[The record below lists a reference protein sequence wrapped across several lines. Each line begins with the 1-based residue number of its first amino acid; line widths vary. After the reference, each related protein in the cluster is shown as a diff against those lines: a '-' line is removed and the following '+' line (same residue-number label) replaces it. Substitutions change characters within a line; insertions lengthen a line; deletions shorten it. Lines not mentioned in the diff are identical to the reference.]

1 MSLIDLITGNAGNQV
16 ATDAENKFGIS
27 KNQVIALLAVAAPL
41 VISYLRKKSQE
52 NSSEADALNNAL
64 DKDHDG
70 SILNN
75 PSQAVERQAEG
86 NSILSHIFG
95 GEKANVENQLSQNTG
110 ISMDKIGPIL
120 AMLAPIIMGYI
131 GKEKQ
136 SNGVT
141 SGGGLGDLLGG
152 ILGNA
157 QNQAQSQ
164 PSNPLN
170 DILGSVLGGG
180 SNGQSA
186 GNPLNDILGSVLGGG
201 SQANSSGNPL
211 TDILGSVLGGGQQNQ
226 QQGGL
231 GGILGG
237 ILGGK

>member
-1 MSLIDLITGNAGNQV
+1 MNLIDLITGNAGSQV
-16 ATDAENKFGIS
+16 ASQAENKFGIS
-27 KNQVIALLAVAAPL
+27 KNQVIALMAVAAPL
-41 VISYLRKKSQE
+41 VISYLRKKSQDDP
-52 NSSEADALNNAL
+52 NEAEALNSAL

-70 SILNN
+70 SILDN
-75 PSQAVERQAEG
+75 PSQVEDRQQEG
-86 NSILSHIFG
+86 GSILDHIFG
-95 GEKANVENQLSQNTG
+95 GQKSQVENQLSQNTG

-120 AMLAPIIMGYI
+120 AMIAPLIMGFI

-136 SNGVT
+136 SSGVN

-152 ILGNA
+152 ILGGA
-157 QNQAQSQ
+157 QNQAQAE

-180 SNGQSA
+180 NAQSS

-201 SQANSSGNPL
+201 
-211 TDILGSVLGGGQQNQ
+211 GQQQQQ

-231 GGILGG
+231 GGLLGSILGG
-237 ILGGK
+237 GR

>member
-1 MSLIDLITGNAGNQV
+1 MNLIELITGNAGNQV
-16 ATDAENKFGIS
+16 ASQAENKFGIS
-27 KNQVIALLAVAAPL
+27 KNQIIALLAVAAPL

-52 NSSEADALNNAL
+52 DPNEAEALNNAL

-70 SILNN
+70 SILDN
-75 PSQAVERQAEG
+75 PAQVEARVQEG
-86 NSILSHIFG
+86 GSILDHIFG
-95 GEKANVENQLSQNTG
+95 GQKAQVENQLSQNTG
-110 ISMDKIGPIL
+110 ISMDKIGPVL
-120 AMLAPIIMGYI
+120 AMLAPLIMGYI

-136 SNGVT
+136 SSGVN

-152 ILGNA
+152 ILGGA
-157 QNQAQSQ
+157 QNQAQAE

-180 SNGQSA
+180 SQQSS

-201 SQANSSGNPL
+201 
-211 TDILGSVLGGGQQNQ
+211 QQQQQ

-231 GGILGG
+231 GGLLGSILGG
-237 ILGGK
+237 GK

>member
-1 MSLIDLITGNAGNQV
+1 MSLIDLLTGNAGNQV
-16 ATDAENKFGIS
+16 AAEAENKFGIS
-27 KNQVIALLAVAAPL
+27 KNQIIALLAVAAPL

-52 NSSEADALNNAL
+52 SSTEAEALNNAL

-70 SILNN
+70 SILND
-75 PSQAVERQAEG
+75 PAQAITRQQEG
-86 NSILSHIFG
+86 GSILDHVFG
-95 GEKANVENQLSQNTG
+95 NQKATVENQLSQNTG
-110 ISMDKIGPIL
+110 ISIDKIGPIL
-120 AMLAPIIMGYI
+120 AMLAPLIMGYI

-136 SNGVT
+136 SSGVN

-164 PSNPLN
+164 SSNPLN

-180 SNGQSA
+180 QQQSS

-201 SQANSSGNPL
+201 QK
-211 TDILGSVLGGGQQNQ
+211 QQS
-226 QQGGL
+226 QGGL
-231 GGILGG
+231 GGLLGS